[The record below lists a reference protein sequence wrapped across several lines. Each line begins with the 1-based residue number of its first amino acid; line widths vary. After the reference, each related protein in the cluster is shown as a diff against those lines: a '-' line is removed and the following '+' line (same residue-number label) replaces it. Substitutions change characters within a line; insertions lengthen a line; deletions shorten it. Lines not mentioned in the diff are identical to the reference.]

1 MKLITQ
7 NTCDRPNYKYSI
19 YTETQL
25 IYRVEA
31 TKGTFAS
38 LCKIIV
44 YDKYG
49 IELYNVAQKNFNKI
63 ILRLIPFMSFFKFS
77 VCPFEVYK
85 DDICV
90 GSIHE
95 KSNGGCNI
103 IADINGI
110 NYEIIE
116 QTEKYVHIFKEN
128 EQVGLIERINSSINN
143 AYDYIIL
150 LNKNIP
156 SEIVTI
162 FSIIVDLTW
171 NYGCRRNDINFY
183 NGIKTNYHEKRWNL
197 QGKNLN
203 KNWTP
208 KEE

>member
-1 MKLITQ
+1 M
-7 NTCDRPNYKYSI
+7 
-19 YTETQL
+19 
-25 IYRVEA
+25 YRVEA

-49 IELYNVAQKNFNKI
+49 NELYNVAQQNFNKI

-85 DDICV
+85 EDIQV
-90 GSIHE
+90 GSIRE

-103 IADINGI
+103 IADINDI

-116 QTEKYVHIFKEN
+116 QTEKYVHIFKKN

-150 LNKNIP
+150 FNKNIP

-197 QGKNLN
+197 YGKSLN
-203 KNWTP
+203 KNWRP
-208 KEE
+208 EEE

>member
-25 IYRVEA
+25 MYRVEA

-44 YDKYG
+44 YDKHG
-49 IELYNVAQKNFNKI
+49 NELYNVAQQNFNKI
-63 ILRLIPFMSFFKFS
+63 ILRLIPFMSFLKFS

-85 DDICV
+85 DDIHV
-90 GSIHE
+90 GSIRE

-103 IADINGI
+103 IADINDI

-150 LNKNIP
+150 FNKNIP

-197 QGKNLN
+197 YGKSLN
-203 KNWTP
+203 KNWRP
-208 KEE
+208 EEE